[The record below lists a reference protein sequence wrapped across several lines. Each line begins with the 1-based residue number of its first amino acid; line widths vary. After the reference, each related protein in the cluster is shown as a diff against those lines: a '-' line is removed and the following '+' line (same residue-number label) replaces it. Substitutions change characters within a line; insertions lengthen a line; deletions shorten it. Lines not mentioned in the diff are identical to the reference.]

1 MGIRKS
7 VLMTAGTTL
16 VLASC
21 APVRVETV
29 VSPDAGL
36 GRLRTFAVLPVPRL
50 RPGRRLPEDHPML
63 INSISY
69 RVLRNELRNAFEDRG
84 YVEAGTRPDFNVA
97 YYASTREKLDVTWWD
112 YGYVW
117 RPRWWAGWGRGRPV
131 ATVYTEGT
139 VIVDVVDA
147 TSHELL
153 WRGRGVATVSR
164 DPERYRQNLREIVE
178 AIVQEFPLA
187 VRGVADR

>member
-1 MGIRKS
+1 
-7 VLMTAGTTL
+7 
-16 VLASC
+16 
-21 APVRVETV
+21 
-29 VSPDAGL
+29 
-36 GRLRTFAVLPVPRL
+36 
-50 RPGRRLPEDHPML
+50 
-63 INSISY
+63 
-69 RVLRNELRNAFEDRG
+69 
-84 YVEAGTRPDFNVA
+84 
-97 YYASTREKLDVTWWD
+97 
-112 YGYVW
+112 
-117 RPRWWAGWGRGRPV
+117 V

-178 AIVQEFPLA
+178 AIVQKFPLA